1 MTWPAGAGPGAAL
14 TRFATVV
21 ADEAWTELDAC

>member
-1 MTWPAGAGPGAAL
+1 MTRPAAAGPGAAPA
-14 TRFATVV
+14 RFATVV